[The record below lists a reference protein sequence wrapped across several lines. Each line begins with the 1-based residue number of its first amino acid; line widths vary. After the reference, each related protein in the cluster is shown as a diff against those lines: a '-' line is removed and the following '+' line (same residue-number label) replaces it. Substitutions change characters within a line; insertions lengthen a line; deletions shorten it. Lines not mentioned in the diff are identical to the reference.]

1 MKISYL
7 SAKIPIIPSVEI
19 MSSRGEPVLQILT
32 ANFVKIFRVLCTMK
46 TIFVLFFSS
55 KRSCVKNKCFF
66 KPSPNGISLYDTITY
81 PTTQFKLGNL
91 SWIVRFPKSANT

>member
-19 MSSRGEPVLQILT
+19 KSSRGEPVLQILT

-66 KPSPNGISLYDTITY
+66 KPSSNGISLYDTITY